1 MGEEPKL
8 SWDHVERRLR
18 NSRSYW
24 LSTTRPDGR
33 PHARPVWGVWREG
46 SLWFGTSQD
55 SQKGRN
61 LAAAPYLVA
70 HLESADD
77 VVILEGEVEIVR
89 ERAIAEPVLGAYAEK
104 FAIDAGEAGFGELE
118 SDTGAA
124 LYRLTPQVV
133 HAWLE
138 GAFAETQSRWE
149 PPPR

>member
-1 MGEEPKL
+1 MGDEPKL
-8 SWDHVERRLR
+8 PWAHVERRLR

-33 PHARPVWGVWREG
+33 PHARPVWGVWHER
-46 SLWFGTSQD
+46 SLFFGTSQG

-61 LAAAPYLVA
+61 LAAQPYLVA

-77 VVILEGEVEIVR
+77 VVIFEGEVEIVR
-89 ERAIAEPVLGAYAEK
+89 DRATADPVLAAYAEK
-104 FAIDAGEAGFGELE
+104 FAMEAGEAGFGDLSSE
-118 SDTGAA
+118 TGAA
-124 LYRLTPQVV
+124 LYRLTPRVV

-138 GAFAETQSRWE
+138 GAFVETQSRWE